1 MFTMKKLSL
10 FSIAVLTLGVTAAA
24 CSGGD
29 DDDGGS
35 YSLSSGEYDLDI
47 TDIPTNTCWP
57 TSNPLPLDLTS
68 IALPIEIVSTNGN
81 TFQIVMPDA
90 VSSFIPNVEGTID
103 GNDLNAAGNVDNYL
117 LGTSGGNCALDIAA
131 TAIGELTG
139 DDEFNATV
147 TANLS
152 VTAPD
157 SCAGYVGESIPGT
170 NDLVPFPTLTAGST
184 GTCSI
189 ALVGD
194 GVLAE

>member
-1 MFTMKKLSL
+1 MFTKKKLSL

-35 YSLSSGEYDLDI
+35 YTLSSGEYDLDI

-57 TSNPLPLDLTS
+57 PSNPLPIDLTS
-68 IALPIEIVSTNGN
+68 LALPIEIVSTNGN
-81 TFQIVMPDA
+81 TFQLVMPDA
-90 VSSFIPNVEGTID
+90 VSSFLPNVEGTID
-103 GNDLNAAGNVDNYL
+103 GNDLNAAGEVTNFALD
-117 LGTSGGNCALDIAA
+117 TAGNCILDIAA

-147 TANLS
+147 TANLH
-152 VTAPD
+152 VDATD
-157 SCAGYVGESIPGT
+157 SCAEFVGESIPGT
-170 NDLVPFPTLTAGST
+170 NDLVPFPTLTGVSN
-184 GTCSI
+184 GDCSI

>member
-1 MFTMKKLSL
+1 MFTKKISL
-10 FSIAVLTLGVTAAA
+10 FSIAALTLGVAAAA

-29 DDDGGS
+29 DDDS
-35 YSLSSGEYDLDI
+35 TYTLSSGEYDLDI
-47 TDIPTNTCWP
+47 TDLPTNTCWP
-57 TSNPLPLDLTS
+57 TSNPLPIDLTS
-68 IALPIEIVSTNGN
+68 LALPITIVSTNGS

-90 VSSFIPNVEGTID
+90 VSAFLPNVEGTIT
-103 GNDLNAAGNVDNYL
+103 GNDLDASGQVNNFQLD
-117 LGTSGGNCALDIAA
+117 TSGNCILDIAA
-131 TAIGELTG
+131 TAVGELTG

-152 VTAPD
+152 VDAAD
-157 SCAGYVGESIPGT
+157 SCAAFVGEAIPGT
-170 NDLVPFPTLTAGST
+170 DGLVPFPTLTGGSN

>member
-1 MFTMKKLSL
+1 MFTKKICL
-10 FSIAVLTLGVTAAA
+10 FSIAALTLGVAAAA
-24 CSGGD
+24 CSGG
-29 DDDGGS
+29 GGGGGGD
-35 YSLSSGEYDLDI
+35 YSLSSGDYDLDI

-57 TSNPLPLDLTS
+57 ASNPLPIDLTS
-68 IALPIEIVSTNGN
+68 LALPITIVSTNGS

-90 VSSFIPNVEGTID
+90 VSAFLPNVEGTID
-103 GNDLNAAGNVDNYL
+103 GNDLDAAGQVNNFALD
-117 LGTSGGNCALDIAA
+117 TAGNCILDIGA

-152 VTAPD
+152 VDAADT
-157 SCAGYVGESIPGT
+157 CAAFVGEAIPGT
-170 NDLVPFPTLTAGST
+170 DGLVPFPTLTNGSN

-194 GVLAE
+194 GVLSE